1 MKIFEATKNTRPILE
16 DSLKYIRSDVPL
28 TVSER
33 EKQWLI
39 SNYITTAVD
48 LRTEAEIATKPC
60 PLSEDGRFSYMKV
73 TLTGGDRI
81 PASVDDVTPSY
92 IAMADERFDGLIDFL
107 LKLDTGA
114 LYFCSAG
121 KDRTGVVSA
130 ALLYRLGASVEYI
143 VGDYMASRENLSEGL
158 IRYAEKNPS
167 VDIEVITPREEYIRD
182 FLLRYAERLKS
193 G

>member
-1 MKIFEATKNTRPILE
+1 MKIFESTKNTRPILE
-16 DSLKYIRSDVPL
+16 DSLKYIRSDLPL
-28 TVSER
+28 TVSESER
-33 EKQWLI
+33 EWLI
-39 SNYITTAVD
+39 GNGITTVVD
-48 LRTEAEIATKPC
+48 LRTEAEITVKPC

-73 TLTGGDRI
+73 ALTGGDRI
-81 PASVDDVTPSY
+81 PASVDDVTASY
-92 IAMADERFDGLIDFL
+92 IAMADGKLDGLVDFL
-107 LKLDTGA
+107 LSLDTGA

-143 VGDYMASRENLSEGL
+143 VRDYMASRENLSEAL

-167 VDIEVITPREEYIRD
+167 VDIEVITPKEEYIRD
-182 FLLRYAERLKS
+182 FLLWYAERLKS